1 MKSHHER
8 NLSAGEFVPTQFRT
22 DNIYHP
28 HVEHLKKRR
37 NLSTNLNSNK
47 HVHSTGAIL
56 EIGRLF
62 KNNISW
68 DQPDKFIG
76 QKLWANYFYDKSLR
90 DNQAT
95 QKLLQRNQ
103 HKDSTDTENYKK
115 WMLHNKSKLKQ
126 Q

>member
-1 MKSHHER
+1 
-8 NLSAGEFVPTQFRT
+8 
-22 DNIYHP
+22 
-28 HVEHLKKRR
+28 
-37 NLSTNLNSNK
+37 
-47 HVHSTGAIL
+47 VHSTGQIF

-95 QKLLQRNQ
+95 HKLLQRNQ
-103 HKDSTDTENYKK
+103 RKDSADTENYKK
-115 WMLHNKSKLKQ
+115 WILDNKSKLKQ